1 MNIITKHLCLI
12 TKSVVIPAS
21 YGTLITK
28 SVVIPASYGTVSLYG
43 PFVFRHIFKTKQ
55 KDHKELRF
63 RSYIMYIP
71 AKS

>member
-1 MNIITKHLCLI
+1 MNIIIKHLCLI

-21 YGTLITK
+21 YGT
-28 SVVIPASYGTVSLYG
+28 VSLYD
-43 PFVFRHIFKTKQ
+43 PFVFRHILKTKQ
-55 KDHKELRF
+55 KDHKELWF